1 MKKVLLFFALAL
13 ILGLVATQVVYAGSD
28 QAVMDKLEQLK
39 KSVQMQQEQIGIL
52 YQQLEEQK
60 ALSAESRETD
70 LAEVKKVVIEQL
82 GGADVLPEWVK
93 RIKISS
99 DMRIRYHGYF
109 DREGDKADRHD
120 PRFRWRFYLE
130 GKVTDEITAY
140 VATSTNWNEGS
151 AYPPKTSDDKW
162 WGAMGTSPFGV
173 IRTYLDYRPKD
184 LPGSFFGAGKYAKNF
199 LHTLMTW
206 DPDTNPAGV
215 YTKLA
220 LPLGSFTPWI
230 YGTFIMWGEAKDV
243 GDPTLGL
250 VQAGVD
256 IKITPDVK
264 WTVAGS
270 YYGYGGMNAPG
281 VIRVGGVGKTL
292 AQVSGSMG
300 NTIDVATGTKYAYG
314 YELWEGITIL
324 KAKVQKIPISLTFD
338 WITNSAENVPSN
350 QDTGIFAALKF
361 GENKKKGDFSVEL
374 AYYKIEPDAVW
385 GRINDSDLMHSNVK
399 GYFVRAGYN
408 LTDRL
413 FLRVT
418 PLRSEPVE
426 KGPAGD
432 YKVDTPI
439 GKGTVKNEGKYTL
452 VQVDLV
458 YKF

>member
-1 MKKVLLFFALAL
+1 MKKVLLFFAVAL

-52 YQQLEEQK
+52 QQQLEEQK
-60 ALSAESRETD
+60 ALSAESRKTD
-70 LAEVKKVVIEQL
+70 LAEVSKVVIEQL
-82 GGADVLPEWVK
+82 GGAEVLPEWVK
-93 RIKISS
+93 RIKIGS
-99 DMRIRYHGYF
+99 DMRLRYHGYF
-109 DREGDKADRHD
+109 NREGDKADRHD
-120 PRFRWRFYLE
+120 PRFRWRFYVE

-140 VATSTNWNEGS
+140 IATCTNWDEVK

-162 WGAMGTSPFGV
+162 WGAVGSHPFGV

-206 DPDTNPAGV
+206 DPDTNPIGV

-220 LPLGSFTPWI
+220 LPLGGVTPWI
-230 YGTFIMWGEAKDV
+230 YGSFNMWGEAKDV
-243 GDPTLGL
+243 GDPILGL

-256 IKITPDVK
+256 LKLTPDVM

-281 VIRVGGVGKTL
+281 VIRVAGAGKTL
-292 AQVSGSMG
+292 AEVSGAMG
-300 NTIDVATGTKYAYG
+300 NTIDVATGKKYAYD
-314 YELWEGITIL
+314 YKLVEFITIL
-324 KAKVQKIPISLTFD
+324 KAKFEKIPVTLTFN
-338 WITNSAENVPSN
+338 WITNTAEKVPGN
-350 QDTGIFAALKF
+350 QDTGIWAAVTF
-361 GENKKKGDFSVEL
+361 GENKKKGDFALEL
-374 AYYKIEPDAVW
+374 AYFNIEPDAVW

-399 GYFVRAGYN
+399 GYFARAGYN

-413 FLRVT
+413 LLRVT

-439 GKGTVKNEGKYTL
+439 GKGTIANEGKFTL

-458 YKF
+458 YRF